1 MSHKYC
7 GCNECTPEPKAVKQ
21 AINLMDPPMEF
32 AMFEPEDFDVKDS
45 GERQHFTSG
54 MVRDTQEGKV
64 DYTRV
69 LDGPMF
75 DRWAAHVTKAEK
87 KYPDIAPGVANWTL
101 ASGEEELVRFKKSAF
116 RHFRQWLRGDTDEDH
131 AAAVLFNI
139 NGYEYVRERMKK

>member
-1 MSHKYC
+1 MSF
-7 GCNECTPEPKAVKQ
+7 T
-21 AINLMDPPMEF
+21 
-32 AMFEPEDFDVKDS
+32 VKDS
-45 GERQHFTSG
+45 GARQSFDSG
-54 MVRDTQEGKV
+54 MVRDTSANKI

-75 DRWAAHVTKAEK
+75 DRWAQHLTVAAQ

-101 ASGEEELVRFKKSAF
+101 ADGPDELARFQQSAF

-139 NGYEYVRERMKK
+139 NGYEYTRARLKQADDDTPL